1 MNNEKNIII
10 HNTIYLTFERKN
22 ILFNRIENRDRNV
35 VNISNL
41 MIIIFVR
48 DSQSVF
54 RPAEVSSCQTV
65 KSENDSFS
73 VIPPDMGLSL
83 TSDCEAGRIF

>member
-65 KSENDSFS
+65 KSKKDNFS
-73 VIPPDMGLSL
+73 VIPPDNATEPYFRL
-83 TSDCEAGRIF
+83 